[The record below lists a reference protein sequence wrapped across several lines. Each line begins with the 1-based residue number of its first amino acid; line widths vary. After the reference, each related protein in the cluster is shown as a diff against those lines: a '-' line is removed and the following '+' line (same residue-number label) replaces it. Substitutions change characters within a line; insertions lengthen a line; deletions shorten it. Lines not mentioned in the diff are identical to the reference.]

1 VGPSALLFLLQAT
14 GAAGASPAD
23 DEALYRQRFEA
34 TMRDRG
40 VFTQYAP
47 LEQVPGAT
55 CVEPLPAASAAARSI
70 RGDALEAAAAYA
82 EANRSSALIVW
93 RDGKVQLERYF
104 GATSAATLLV
114 SKSLSKPLTAIAV
127 GRAIE
132 LGKIESLDQLL
143 VDFIPEWTGTPK
155 ATMRVRHL
163 LDMRSGLLE
172 QAFSADPESPLNR
185 AYLDPDHGDY
195 LVAHYPLTDPPGSRY
210 GYSNATSEL
219 VALVI
224 ERATGRR
231 YAEFIGRE
239 VLAPIGAAGGE
250 IWIDR
255 PGGLAHSGCCMRLP
269 AQSWLRLA
277 ILLLDDGVAAG
288 RRLLPPGFVSE
299 MRRGTPQNPHYGL
312 GVWVAGPY
320 VERRGFGAPDAPGP
334 KVLHGEPYLDR
345 DLFLF
350 DGNSNQ
356 TVYVSPATRM
366 VILRTGETP
375 PQSPEWDNTKLPNLL
390 IGAVVPLPG
399 ETRPVP
405 QPH

>member
-1 VGPSALLFLLQAT
+1 LLLLA
-14 GAAGASPAD
+14 GAAASAAPAD
-23 DEALYRQRFEA
+23 DEALYRQRFDA
-34 TMRDRG
+34 TMRERG

-47 LEQVPGAT
+47 LEQVFGAS
-55 CVEPLPAASAAARSI
+55 CVEALPVASAAARSI
-70 RGDALEAAAAYA
+70 RDDALETAAAYA

-104 GATSAATLLV
+104 GATSAASLLV
-114 SKSLSKPLTAIAV
+114 SKSLSKPLTTIAV
-127 GRAIE
+127 GRALE
-132 LGKIESLDQLL
+132 LGRIKSLDQPL
-143 VDFIPEWTGTPK
+143 VDFIPEWIDTPK
-155 ATMRVRHL
+155 ATMQVRHL
-163 LDMRSGLLE
+163 LDMRSGLLD

-185 AYLDPDHGDY
+185 AYLDPHHGDY
-195 LVAHYPLTDPPGSRY
+195 IVAHYPLTSPPGTRY
-210 GYSNATSEL
+210 GYNNATSEL
-219 VALVI
+219 VALLI

-239 VLAPIGAAGGE
+239 ILAPIGAPGGE

-277 ILLLDDGVAAG
+277 ILLLDDGVAGG
-288 RRLLPPGFVSE
+288 RRLLPPGFVDA

-320 VERRGFGAPDAPGP
+320 VERRGFAAPDAPGP

-375 PQSPEWDNTKLPNLL
+375 PQTPEWDNARLPNLL
-390 IGAVVPLPG
+390 IGAIVPRPG
-399 ETRPVP
+399 EATPEP
-405 QPH
+405 QPR